1 MPRTKG
7 RPRRLRNKPKRTVVG
22 RRVGMFGRYKR
33 RPARAVEYAS
43 CKESFNTNIVAG
55 VLNYYNAIT
64 LSDAALIRAP
74 AIAKNYQFYKIT
86 KVEMRVIPKFDTFT
100 AGGQV
105 VKPYIFWM
113 IDKGNVIPAGQTFA
127 TIQNLGCKPRIL
139 DETTRNFS
147 FAPAVQTVDAEVGAV
162 PLAGVQYKVSPWLNT
177 LGGGLGGL
185 SAVDHAGCVYGI
197 TVMQPGDA
205 TQYNVQITYHFKFKK
220 PLVVPG
226 QGVESNTAQYNPAT
240 STYDLIQA
248 QSNAV

>member
-1 MPRTKG
+1 MARIKA
-7 RPRRLRNKPKRTVVG
+7 RPRRLRNKPKRTVMG

-33 RPARAVEYAS
+33 KVPSTEYAS

-55 VLNYYNAIT
+55 NINYYNAIT
-64 LSDAALIRAP
+64 LSDAALQRAP

-147 FAPAVQTVDAEVGAV
+147 FAPAVQTADAAV
-162 PLAGVQYKVSPWLNT
+162 AGPLTGVQYKVSPWLNT
-177 LGGGLGGL
+177 LGNGLGGL

-197 TVMQPGDA
+197 TVMQPGDL

-226 QGVESNTAQYNPAT
+226 QGESSTAQYNPST
-240 STYDLIQA
+240 STYEPV
-248 QSNAV
+248 SNAVTPVMA